1 MHNRLDFIIIS
12 NHNLVNREFPAVARI
27 VCVVIL
33 VVVVEVVVTADAV
46 VDDKLTTLTWIVA

>member
-12 NHNLVNREFPAVARI
+12 NHNLVNREFPARI